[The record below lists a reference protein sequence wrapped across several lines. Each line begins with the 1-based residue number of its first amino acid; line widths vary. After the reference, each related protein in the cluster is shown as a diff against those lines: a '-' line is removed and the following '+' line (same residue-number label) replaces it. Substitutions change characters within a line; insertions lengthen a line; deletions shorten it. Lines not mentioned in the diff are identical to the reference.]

1 MQTGTSWR
9 RGVSVLAL
17 LGTLLAACAA
27 PSTPAGSAGGGPSA
41 GSGGQSAPA
50 ASALAAPGPLTRV
63 RAAYVSIASNMLP
76 AWIDVDEGIYRKY
89 GLDVELSYIAGA
101 AKISEAVMAGELD
114 FGVAPASSAIGP
126 GLEGADTVMIA
137 SWTSKL
143 SFSALVQPSVQSA
156 TDLRDKRIGVTRR
169 GSNSEIW
176 STAVLAKFGLQPD
189 RDYTVLSVG
198 GQTEQLA
205 ALQNGALDAAI
216 LTPPTNLLARQ
227 MGFKELLSYRDF
239 SLDFANVG
247 VVTTR
252 RFLQAQPDVVDR
264 FLRASAE
271 GVAVMLTNP
280 EVTRKALTHYTEV
293 DDPAMLDEA
302 IAFEHSRTA
311 RDMLPTPEGM
321 RGAMEELANSNP
333 KAVTA
338 NPDDYLDLAPLKRLV
353 DSGFIAGLYK

>member
-1 MQTGTSWR
+1 MRGYIGWR
-9 RGVSVLAL
+9 QGLGVLAL
-17 LGTLLAACAA
+17 LGSLLAACAA
-27 PSTPAGSAGGGPSA
+27 PGGPAASGGAPAAGSGQGAAAGSASA
-41 GSGGQSAPA
+41 AAPA
-50 ASALAAPGPLTRV
+50 PPVRV
-63 RAAYVSIASNMLP
+63 RAAYVAIASNMTP
-76 AWIDVDEGIYRKY
+76 AWIDEAEGIYQKY

-101 AKISEAVMAGELD
+101 AKISEALIAGELD

-126 GLEGADTVMIA
+126 GLEGIDTVMLA

-143 SFSALVQPSVQSA
+143 SFSALVQSGIQAA

-176 STAVLAKFGLQPD
+176 SNAVLGKFGMQAD
-189 RDYTVLSVG
+189 RDYTVLAVG
-198 GQTEQLA
+198 GQAEQLA

-227 MGFKELLSYRDF
+227 MGFKELLSYKDY

-247 VVTTR
+247 AVTTR
-252 RFLQAQPDVVDR
+252 RYVQAQPDVVDR

-271 GVAVMLTNP
+271 GVAIMMQDP
-280 EVTRKALTHYTEV
+280 DVTRRVLTQYTKV
-293 DDPAMLDEA
+293 DDPAMLDETL
-302 IAFEHSRTA
+302 AFEYSRTS

-321 RGAMEELANSNP
+321 RGAMEELASNNP
-333 KAVTA
+333 KAATA
-338 NPDDYLDLAPLKRLV
+338 NPEDYLDLVPLKRLI

>member
-1 MQTGTSWR
+1 MRTGMGWR
-9 RGVSVLAL
+9 RSWTVLAL
-17 LGTLLAACAA
+17 LGGLLAACAA
-27 PSTPAGSAGGGPSA
+27 PNAPASPASAPSSGGPNAVSGSASPP
-41 GSGGQSAPA
+41 PA
-50 ASALAAPGPLTRV
+50 PLTRV

-101 AKISEAVMAGELD
+101 AKISEALIAGELD

-126 GLEGADTVMIA
+126 GLEGVDTVMIA

-143 SFSALVQPSVQSA
+143 SFSALVQASLQTA
-156 TDLRDKRIGVTRR
+156 ADLRDKRIGVTRR

-176 STAVLAKFGLQPD
+176 STAVLAKFGMQPD

-198 GQTEQLA
+198 GQAEQLA

-227 MGFKELLSYRDF
+227 MGFKELLSYKDYA
-239 SLDFANVG
+239 LDFANVG
-247 VVTTR
+247 AVTTR

-271 GVAVMLTNP
+271 GVAVMMTNP
-280 EVTRKALTHYTEV
+280 DVTRKALTHYTEV
-293 DDPAMLDEA
+293 DDPAMLDETL
-302 IAFEHSRTA
+302 AFEYSRTA
-311 RDMLPTPEGM
+311 RDMLPTPGGM
-321 RGAMEELANSNP
+321 RGAIEELANSNP
-333 KAVTA
+333 KAVGA
-338 NPDDYLDLAPLKRLV
+338 NPDDYLALAPLQRLI

>member
-1 MQTGTSWR
+1 MMRTGMGWR
-9 RGVSVLAL
+9 RSWTVLAL
-17 LGTLLAACAA
+17 LGGLLTACAA
-27 PSTPAGSAGGGPSA
+27 PNAPASPASAPSNGGPNAVSGSASPL
-41 GSGGQSAPA
+41 PE
-50 ASALAAPGPLTRV
+50 PLTRV

-101 AKISEAVMAGELD
+101 AKISEALIAGELD

-126 GLEGADTVMIA
+126 GLEGVDTVMIA

-143 SFSALVQPSVQSA
+143 SFSALVQASLQTA
-156 TDLRDKRIGVTRR
+156 ADLRDKRIGVTRR
-169 GSNSEIW
+169 GSNSEIC
-176 STAVLAKFGLQPD
+176 STAVLAKFGMQPD

-198 GQTEQLA
+198 GQAEQLA

-227 MGFKELLSYRDF
+227 MGFKELLSYKDYA
-239 SLDFANVG
+239 LDFANVG
-247 VVTTR
+247 AVTTR

-271 GVAVMLTNP
+271 GVAVMMTNP
-280 EVTRKALTHYTEV
+280 DVTRKALTHYTEV
-293 DDPAMLDEA
+293 DDPAMLDETL
-302 IAFEHSRTA
+302 AFEYSRTA

-321 RGAMEELANSNP
+321 RGAIEELANSNP
-333 KAVTA
+333 KAVGA
-338 NPDDYLDLAPLKRLV
+338 NPDDYLDLAPLQRLI

>member
-1 MQTGTSWR
+1 MRTRIGWQ
-9 RGVSVLAL
+9 RGWIVMAL
-17 LGTLLAACAA
+17 LGGLLAACGA
-27 PSTPAGSAGGGPSA
+27 PSAPASGGPSVA
-41 GSGGQSAPA
+41 GGSASTAPA
-50 ASALAAPGPLTRV
+50 PLTRV

-76 AWIDVDEGIYRKY
+76 AWIDVDEGLYRKY

-101 AKISEAVMAGELD
+101 AKISEALIAGELD

-126 GLEGADTVMIA
+126 GLEGVDTVMIA

-143 SFSALVQPSVQSA
+143 AFSALVQSSIQA
-156 TDLRDKRIGVTRR
+156 AADLRDKRIGVTRR

-176 STAVLAKFGLQPD
+176 STAVLAKFGMQPD

-198 GQTEQLA
+198 GQAEQLA

-216 LTPPTNLLARQ
+216 LTPPTNLIARQ
-227 MGFKELLSYRDF
+227 MGFKELLSYRDY

-247 VVTTR
+247 AVTTR

-271 GVAVMLTNP
+271 GVAVMMTNP
-280 EVTRKALTHYTEV
+280 DATRKALTHYTEV
-293 DDPAMLDEA
+293 DDPVMLDEA

-321 RGAMEELANSNP
+321 RGAMEELASSNP
-333 KAVTA
+333 KAAAA
-338 NPDDYLDLAPLKRLV
+338 NPDDYLDLGPLKRLI